1 MQAIKN
7 NLVVRSLD
15 NTYKVR
21 SSNLIT
27 IDIKTKVYAI
37 YKN

>member
-1 MQAIKN
+1 MQAVKN

-15 NTYKVR
+15 NIYKVR
-21 SSNLIT
+21 SLNLIT